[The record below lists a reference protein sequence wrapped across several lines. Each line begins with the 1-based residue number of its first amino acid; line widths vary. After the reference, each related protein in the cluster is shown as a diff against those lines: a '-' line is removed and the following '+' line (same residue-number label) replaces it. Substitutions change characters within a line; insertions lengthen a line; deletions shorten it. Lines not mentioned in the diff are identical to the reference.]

1 MLQVLFEAEKSFR
14 YLRYFFTINTQLFWV
29 RVKDDLAQHPAL
41 TDDNIGYPGKMLEHT
56 VTAIMPFSSG
66 LQLSDFTYC
75 FLLVFIMC
83 WKDCS
88 LCLTVLWVWGGLY
101 LLIGIAILCLASRPH
116 HGKKFHSLALFVSS
130 ESDERL
136 FHLMPLLWFH
146 THPLLG
152 TPKRH
157 IFGSDGEWTHKN
169 QKKKMQKVGVLNQ
182 GVS

>member
-1 MLQVLFEAEKSFR
+1 M
-14 YLRYFFTINTQLFWV
+14 RYFFTINTQLFWV

-41 TDDNIGYPGKMLEHT
+41 TDDNIGYPGKILEHT
-56 VTAIMPFSSG
+56 VTPIMPLSSG

-130 ESDERL
+130 ESDEGL
-136 FHLMPLLWFH
+136 FHLMPLLCFH

-152 TPKRH
+152 TSKRH

-182 GVS
+182 GDS